1 MISAVMI
8 VKNEESCLETCLK
21 SIQGVDEIIIVD
33 TGSKDKTIEI
43 AKKYTDKVY
52 TDYKWNDN
60 FAEARNYAKSKA
72 TGKWILSID
81 ADERLIS
88 TIEQVRKIIKQAEK
102 DKNDAINV
110 IQVSGNQSNKFP
122 RLFKNCKEIYWIGAI
137 HNYLSMTAR
146 ADSNLKIEYG
156 YSPAHNLDPDR
167 TLRILK
173 KEVAKGGKVRELY
186 YLGREY
192 WYRKDYGNAIYWF
205 EEYINVATW
214 LQEKA
219 DAYLYL
225 ARCYWAIRQ
234 GEKARVNCLMAI
246 NINANFRE
254 ALRFMGQIS
263 WEFNAKSWRSFAEI
277 ATNENVLFKR

>member
-1 MISAVMI
+1 MISVAMI
-8 VKNEESCLETCLK
+8 VKNEESCLENCLK

-43 AKKYTDKVY
+43 AKKYTDKI
-52 TDYKWNDN
+52 YKFKWEDS
-60 FAEARNYAKSKA
+60 FSKARNYALSKCS
-72 TGKWILSID
+72 GDWILSID
-81 ADERLIS
+81 ADEELDNI
-88 TIEQVRKIIKQAEK
+88 
-102 DKNDAINV
+102 DKLKEEVAILKGRIDAVNV
-110 IQVSGNQSNKFP
+110 KLVSKTGNVENYFP
-122 RLFKNCKEIYWIGAI
+122 RLFKKDTDIFWIGNA
-137 HNYLSMTAR
+137 HNYLSVR
-146 ADSNLKIEYG
+146 GQYNSDIVIRYG
-156 YSPAHNLDPDR
+156 YSPAHNLDKDR

-173 KEVAKGGKVRELY
+173 KDVEKGGRVREVY
-186 YLGREY
+186 YLAREY
-192 WYRKDYGNAIYWF
+192 FYRNDWENAIKWF
-205 EEYINVATW
+205 EEYIKVATW

-254 ALRFMGQIS
+254 ALRFMGELS
-263 WEFNAKSWRSFAEI
+263 WEHNAKSWRRFANI

>member
-1 MISAVMI
+1 MISVAMI
-8 VKNEESCLETCLK
+8 VKNEESCLENCLK

-43 AKKYTDKVY
+43 AKKYTDKI
-52 TDYKWNDN
+52 YKFKWEDS
-60 FAEARNYAKSKA
+60 FSKARNYALSKCN
-72 TGKWILSID
+72 GDWILSID
-81 ADERLIS
+81 ADEELDNI
-88 TIEQVRKIIKQAEK
+88 
-102 DKNDAINV
+102 DKLKEEVAILKGRIDAVNV
-110 IQVSGNQSNKFP
+110 KLVSKTGNVENYFP
-122 RLFKNCKEIYWIGAI
+122 RLFKKDTDIFWIGNA
-137 HNYLSMTAR
+137 HNYLSVR
-146 ADSNLKIEYG
+146 GQYNSDIVIRYG
-156 YSPAHNLDPDR
+156 YSPAHNLDKDR

-173 KEVAKGGKVRELY
+173 KDVEKGGRVREVY
-186 YLGREY
+186 YLAREY
-192 WYRKDYGNAIYWF
+192 FYRNDWENAIKWF
-205 EEYINVATW
+205 EEYIKVATW

-254 ALRFMGQIS
+254 ALRFMGELS
-263 WEFNAKSWRSFAEI
+263 WEHNAKSWRRFANI